1 MTRLKVENIYPDIFR
16 QCREQ
21 IGLGIEQ
28 AEKKASIRNLYK
40 IEEGKVK
47 PTFNQL
53 AKLASLYHVP
63 QWVFLRE
70 ELPNQYKFTTSIHAF
85 RQFANS
91 TSAFGDY
98 KVRAV
103 NASVAR
109 FRELILEFR
118 KDMGEP
124 IPPFMPPAW
133 KSNILELSRS
143 VRNWLG
149 CPETAHYGFQ
159 GWKKLI
165 ENQNIFIFMTSK
177 YSSWSKVDP
186 SLFRGICI
194 YEDILPIIVINDS
207 DAYKAQS
214 FTLFHELGH
223 LLKKQS
229 VFDEGD
235 TIDESESEKWCD
247 SFAGEVLMPSAI
259 FLKEATR
266 PLAGNKQAQLYQ
278 IGKVAKKFFV
288 SKYACVVRMRHL
300 NIISQSSYV
309 QIVSW
314 LKEDYQQSQDA
325 QRDKKT
331 PISRNIA
338 KETLNQYGGIYS
350 RAVIQAYRDQEIGLH
365 KLCKLLSIK
374 KAATAL
380 KLEDLL

>member
-1 MTRLKVENIYPDIFR
+1 MTLQRVENIYPNTLR

-21 IGLGIEQ
+21 VSLNIEQ
-28 AEKKASIRNLYK
+28 AQRKVSIKTLDK
-40 IEEGKVK
+40 IEKGEVK

-63 QWVFLRE
+63 QWVFLKDK
-70 ELPNQYKFTTSIHAF
+70 LPNRYKFTASIHAF
-85 RQFANS
+85 RQFVNS
-91 TSAFGDY
+91 TPAFDDY
-98 KVRAV
+98 KVRAI

-124 IPPFMPPAW
+124 IPPFSPPAW

-149 CPETAHYGFQ
+149 CPETAHHDFQ

-165 ENQNIFIFMTSK
+165 EDQNIFVFMTSK
-177 YSSWSKVDP
+177 YSSWSKVDS

-194 YEDILPIIVINDS
+194 YEDTLPIIVINDS

-214 FTLFHELGH
+214 FTLLHELGH

-229 VFDEGD
+229 VFDAGD

-278 IGKVAKKFFV
+278 IGKVAKNFFV
-288 SKYACVVRMRHL
+288 SKYACAVRMRHL
-300 NIISQSSYV
+300 NIIDQSSYA

-314 LKEDYQQSQDA
+314 LKEDYQQIQDA
-325 QRDKKT
+325 QIDKKT
-331 PISRNIA
+331 PISRNVA

-365 KLCKLLSIK
+365 KLCKLLNIK